1 VPKVLISVFIFLKIL
16 EFEFTSILFPVEPN
30 NIKELEIFV
39 VTVPIF
45 ILLNPSIFNRIILSF
60 SKIVVA
66 VPIFNFSND
75 YIVIL
80 LVFVLPCVSV

>member
-1 VPKVLISVFIFLKIL
+1 MLIFRKIL
-16 EFEFTSILFPVEPN
+16 ELLLTSILFPVEAKI
-30 NIKELEIFV
+30 IKLLFIIV
-39 VTVPIF
+39 VMLLIF
-45 ILLNPSIFNRIILSF
+45 ILLKSLILNNKILTF

-80 LVFVLPCVSV
+80 LVFTTP